1 MNTAGN
7 AAEHGSALQGG
18 KPVIDF
24 TGRRVLIA
32 GGSKGIGR
40 EMALAF
46 AGAGARVSVC
56 ARGQAGLD
64 ALRADAKVQSVE
76 LHTFPADLGEANQIQ
91 AWLQAAADTL
101 GGIDVLVNNA
111 TG

>member
-1 MNTAGN
+1 MNTAGS
-7 AAEHGSALQGG
+7 AAEHGSALQAG

-46 AGAGARVSVC
+46 AGAGAQVSVC
-56 ARGQAGLD
+56 A
-64 ALRADAKVQSVE
+64 
-76 LHTFPADLGEANQIQ
+76 
-91 AWLQAAADTL
+91 
-101 GGIDVLVNNA
+101 
-111 TG
+111 